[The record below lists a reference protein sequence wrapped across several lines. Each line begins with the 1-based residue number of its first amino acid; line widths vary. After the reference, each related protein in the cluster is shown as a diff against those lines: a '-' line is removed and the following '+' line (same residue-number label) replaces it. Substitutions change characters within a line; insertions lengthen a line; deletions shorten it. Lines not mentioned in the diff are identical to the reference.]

1 MVKNIQLGGKVIFV
15 KVVSLFA
22 TIMIPLLLMTGT
34 WSCGS
39 SPPPVIP
46 PSQLWITSQ
55 TETSLSLNWSGDE
68 GVGSYI
74 VERSDDGQT
83 FFEIVSV
90 KDPTSSFTDS
100 YLDSTK
106 SYTYRIKCVG
116 WEDQVSYSKTIT
128 AEYKLNNKLLNTASI
143 FPKNLTNLSLS
154 PDGAYMIGWIDRHF
168 YILNTSTWSY
178 VSSISADISSA
189 CFTQDSKL
197 LVTIEDSKKINIRT
211 FPNLITQK
219 TLNTNSTSI
228 YSLAITPTG
237 HLAVISD
244 IVGSVEVWDLNNA
257 KLIQKLESNPYT
269 TALTISPDGK
279 TLITCGRYSF
289 DVWDLDQRKMVVSIY
304 GYFYDALFNHRGT
317 VLSVTAAESDTYGKI
332 GGNYFT
338 RDWALMYNNV
348 GVLERAFSPDDSLEL
363 FVSENKTK
371 LNLILVDNGKII
383 RAFSSEGK
391 SVQFVSFF
399 PEGDRYFTI
408 SSEGEVKIYSNTILV
423 KLWTGSF

>member
-1 MVKNIQLGGKVIFV
+1 MSKNIIHCGRVILV
-15 KVVSLFA
+15 KVVSLFP
-22 TIMIPLLLMTGT
+22 TIMISVLLMIGN

-39 SPPPVIP
+39 NPPPVSP

-55 TETSLSLNWSGDE
+55 SATGLSLNWSGAE

-83 FFEIVSV
+83 FYEIVSV

-211 FPNLITQK
+211 FPNLTIQK

-228 YSLAITPTG
+228 YSIAITPTG
-237 HLAVISD
+237 NLAVINNFD
-244 IVGSVEVWDLNNA
+244 GSIELWDLNNA
-257 KLIQKLESNPYT
+257 KLIQKLESNLYGT
-269 TALTISPDGK
+269 TLTISPDGK
-279 TLITCGRYSF
+279 ILITCGSSSF
-289 DVWDLDQRKMVVSIY
+289 KVWDLDQRKMIKEIY

-317 VLSVTAAESDTYGKI
+317 VLSVTAAESYTYRRVGS
-332 GGNYFT
+332 NYYT
-338 RDWALMYNNV
+338 SDWALMYYDV
-348 GVLERAFSPDDSLEL
+348 GVLKRAFSPDDSLEL
-363 FVSENKTK
+363 FISENGTL
-371 LNLILVDNGKII
+371 LNLMQVDGGKII
-383 RAFSSEGK
+383 RTFSSEGK
-391 SVQFVSFF
+391 SLLFVSFF
-399 PEGDRYFTI
+399 PEGDRFFTI
-408 SSEGEVKIYSNTILV
+408 SSEGEVKIYSTTILV
-423 KLWTGSF
+423 YQWVGFF

>member
-1 MVKNIQLGGKVIFV
+1 MAKNNKLGR
-15 KVVSLFA
+15 SETLFEWLNSFNIILLA
-22 TIMIPLLLMTGT
+22 LILTIGT

-55 TETSLSLNWSGDE
+55 SATGLSLNWSGGE

-83 FFEIVSV
+83 FYEIVSV
-90 KDPTSSFTDS
+90 KSPTSSFTDS
-100 YLDSTK
+100 YLDTTK
-106 SYTYRIKCVG
+106 SYKYRIKCVG
-116 WEDQVSYSKTIT
+116 WEDQVAYSKTIT
-128 AEYKLNNKLLNTASI
+128 AEYKLNNKLLSTASI

-178 VSSISADISSA
+178 IASISADIRA
-189 CFTQDSKL
+189 AYFTQDSKL

-211 FPNLITQK
+211 FPNLIIQK
-219 TLNTNSTSI
+219 ALNTNSTSI

-257 KLIQKLESNPYT
+257 KLIQKLESNPYS

-289 DVWDLDQRKMVVSIY
+289 DVWNLDQRKMVVSIY

-317 VLSVTAAESDTYGKI
+317 ILSVTAAESDTYGKI

-338 RDWALMYNNV
+338 SDWALMYNTV

-383 RAFSSEGK
+383 RTFSSEGK

-399 PEGDRYFTI
+399 TDGEKYFTI
-408 SSEGEVKIYSNTILV
+408 SSDSEVKIYSNTILV

>member
-1 MVKNIQLGGKVIFV
+1 MAKHIKLGRCETLFEWLNVFNIILLAVI
-15 KVVSLFA
+15 
-22 TIMIPLLLMTGT
+22 LMTGT

-39 SPPPVIP
+39 NPPPVIP

-74 VERSDDGQT
+74 VERSDDGKT

-90 KDPTSSFTDS
+90 KSPASSFTDS
-100 YLDSTK
+100 YLETTK

-128 AEYKLNNKLLNTASI
+128 AEYKLTNKLLSTASI

-154 PDGAYMIGWIDRHF
+154 PDGEYLIGWIDQHF

-178 VSSISADISSA
+178 VSSISADIRAAS
-189 CFTQDSKL
+189 FTQDSKL
-197 LVTIEDSKKINIRT
+197 LVTIEGSKKINIRT
-211 FPNLITQK
+211 FPNLIIQK
-219 TLNTNSTSI
+219 SLNANPTYLYN
-228 YSLAITPTG
+228 LAITPTG
-237 HLAVISD
+237 NLAVISD
-244 IVGSVEVWDLNNA
+244 YAGSLVLWDLYNA
-257 KLIQKLESNPYT
+257 KIIKELESNPYSVNI
-269 TALTISPDGK
+269 TISPDGK
-279 TLITCGRYSF
+279 TLIVCGRYSF
-289 DVWDLDQRKMVVSIY
+289 DIWDLDQRKMVKSIY

-338 RDWALMYNNV
+338 SDWALMYNTM

-371 LNLILVDNGKII
+371 LNLILVNNGKII
-383 RAFSSEGK
+383 STFSSEGK

-399 PEGDRYFTI
+399 SDGERFFTI
-408 SSEGEVKIYSNTILV
+408 SSEGEVKICSTTILV
-423 KLWTGSF
+423 YQWVGSF